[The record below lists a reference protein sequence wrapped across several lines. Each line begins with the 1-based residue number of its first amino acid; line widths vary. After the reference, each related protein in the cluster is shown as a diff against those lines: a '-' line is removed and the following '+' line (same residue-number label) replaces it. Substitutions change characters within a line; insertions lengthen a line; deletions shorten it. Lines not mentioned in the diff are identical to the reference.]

1 MAKISAS
8 QVMQLRK
15 KTGVGMM
22 DAKKALVAT
31 EGDFDKAI
39 EVLREKGV
47 AKAEKKS
54 DRVAANGLA
63 TVAVKGNTAAIIE
76 VNSETDFVASS
87 DPFKAAVSRIS
98 DAIVANKPADVDAAL
113 ALSTEKGTIKDD
125 LVETT
130 QVTGE
135 KISLRRFEIVEKN
148 DDEVFGSYLHNGGLI
163 ASLVELKG
171 ADEATAK
178 DIAMHV
184 AATNPEYLNQ
194 SEVPA
199 ERLAHEKEILTQEAL
214 NEGKPEKIVEKM
226 VEGRLH
232 KFLAEICLEDQEFV
246 KDPDQ
251 TVAQY
256 VASKNGSIVKFV
268 RYEVGEGIEKKQE
281 SFEDEVRDQLGN

>member
-8 QVMQLRK
+8 QVMKLRK

-63 TVAVKGNTAAIIE
+63 TVVVKGNTAAIIE

-87 DPFKAAVSRIS
+87 DPFKAAVARIS
-98 DAIVANKPADVDAAL
+98 EAIVSNKPADVDAAM
-113 ALSTEKGTIKDD
+113 ALKTDKGTVKDD
-125 LVETT
+125 LIETT

-135 KISLRRFEIVEKN
+135 KVSLRRFSIVEKN
-148 DDEVFGSYLHNGGLI
+148 DNEVFGSYLHNGGLI
-163 ASLVELKG
+163 ASLVQLKG
-171 ADEATAK
+171 ADETTAK
-178 DIAMHV
+178 DVAMHV

-194 SEVPA
+194 AEVPA
-199 ERLAHEKEILTQEAL
+199 DRLAHEKEILTQEAL

-256 VASKNGSIVKFV
+256 VASKNGSIVKFI

>member
-8 QVMQLRK
+8 QVMELRK

-22 DAKKALVAT
+22 DAKKALVST
-31 EGDFDKAI
+31 DGDFDKAI
-39 EVLREKGV
+39 DVLREKGV

-63 TVAVKGNTAAIIE
+63 NVIVKGNTAAIIE

-87 DPFKAAVSRIS
+87 DPFKEAVNRTS
-98 DAIVANKPADVDAAL
+98 DAIVTNKPADVEAAL
-113 ALSTEKGTIKDD
+113 ALKTDKGTIRDD
-125 LVETT
+125 LIETT

-135 KISLRRFEIVEKN
+135 KVSLRRFAIVEKQ
-148 DDEVFGSYLHNGGLI
+148 DGDVFGSYLHNGGLI
-163 ASLVELKG
+163 ASLVQLKG

-178 DIAMHV
+178 DVAMHV
-184 AATNPEYLNQ
+184 AATNPEYLNKD
-194 SEVPA
+194 EVPA
-199 ERLAHEKEILTQEAL
+199 DRLAHEKEVLKQEAL

-251 TVAQY
+251 TVAHY

-268 RYEVGEGIEKKQE
+268 RYEVGEGIEQKQQ

>member
-8 QVMQLRK
+8 QVMKLRK

-63 TVAVKGNTAAIIE
+63 TVVVKGNTAAIIE

-87 DPFKAAVSRIS
+87 DPFKAAVARIS
-98 DAIVANKPADVDAAL
+98 EAIVSNKPADVDAAM
-113 ALSTEKGTIKDD
+113 ALKTDKGTVKDD
-125 LVETT
+125 LIETT

-135 KISLRRFEIVEKN
+135 KVSLRRFSIVEKN

-163 ASLVELKG
+163 ASLVQLKG
-171 ADEATAK
+171 ADETTAK
-178 DIAMHV
+178 DVAMHV

-194 SEVPA
+194 AEVPA
-199 ERLAHEKEILTQEAL
+199 DRLAHEKEILTQEAL

-256 VASKNGSIVKFV
+256 VASKNGSIVKFI

>member
-8 QVMQLRK
+8 QVMKLRK

-63 TVAVKGNTAAIIE
+63 TVVVKGNTAAIIE

-87 DPFKAAVSRIS
+87 DPFKAAVARIS
-98 DAIVANKPADVDAAL
+98 EAIVSNKPADVDAAM
-113 ALSTEKGTIKDD
+113 ALKTDKGTVKDD
-125 LVETT
+125 LIETT

-135 KISLRRFEIVEKN
+135 KVSLRRFSIVEKN

-163 ASLVELKG
+163 ASLVQLKG
-171 ADEATAK
+171 GDETTAK
-178 DIAMHV
+178 DVAMHV

-194 SEVPA
+194 AEVPA
-199 ERLAHEKEILTQEAL
+199 DRLAHEKEILTQEAL

-256 VASKNGSIVKFV
+256 VASKNGSIVKFI